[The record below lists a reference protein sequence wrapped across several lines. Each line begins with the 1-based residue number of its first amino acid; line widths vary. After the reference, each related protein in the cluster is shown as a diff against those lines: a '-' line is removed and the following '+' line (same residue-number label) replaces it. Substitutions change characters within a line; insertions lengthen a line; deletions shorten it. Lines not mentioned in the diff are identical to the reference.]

1 MQAGWNQ
8 KNKKVHIPIL
18 PWCHLYVFRVNYLF
32 LADKLHPVD
41 INTQATH
48 LHKQTQH
55 RYKSTWAVI
64 NEDVTGWTSVCIH
77 IGCVC
82 VCVCVC
88 VCFPATSIQQ
98 RWISGP
104 DVCDLWSGRSC
115 SGEASNVLNI
125 ISHRWRRV
133 RTQQRSHTS
142 GLPTPPFIP
151 DHDAIFAKPVL
162 VWLRTAPHPALT
174 SLVAFFQHG
183 SSSSGQPG
191 GLVPY
196 GSGIRPGR
204 LGGECSEA
212 IHVSHTLKLWPQS
225 ADELKKT

>member
-1 MQAGWNQ
+1 MRMWLDEPQCVYISA
-8 KNKKVHIPIL
+8 L
-18 PWCHLYVFRVNYLF
+18 PGL
-32 LADKLHPVD
+32 
-41 INTQATH
+41 
-48 LHKQTQH
+48 
-55 RYKSTWAVI
+55 
-64 NEDVTGWTSVCIH
+64 
-77 IGCVC
+77 C

-151 DHDAIFAKPVL
+151 AHDASFCKMCACVASNGASPRVD
-162 VWLRTAPHPALT
+162 PACC
-174 SLVAFFQHG
+174 FFFFPQHG

-196 GSGIRPGR
+196 GSGIRPGG

-225 ADELKKT
+225 ADELRKT